1 MPRSFATNTGIYVA
15 GNLLQRAVAYVVLPI
30 YAWLMPQEQY
40 GRYAVF
46 VSAMAVVNLVLDM
59 GLSKAASRH
68 YIDHE
73 ESPGK
78 LRHFLEQLVYQRLVL
93 TLGVG
98 AAIVLLSIPLWQ
110 VLTAGA
116 LTWWPYVLLLLA
128 IAACDSFLL
137 IVVLLHRM
145 RNDAI
150 GFTLLKLGQAGGQCL
165 FGIGIVALFHAGAI
179 GAACGVALGSLLS
192 FAAAVA
198 VYRLRLLPREP
209 AERTVSAGTL
219 WRENLGYGAPLL
231 FYDLAFWLR
240 TQADPFIL
248 VRFVSLATV
257 GTYQL
262 GYVSGILMGLIV
274 VSIDLAY
281 APMYYRWKR
290 SNPMADPMHY
300 NATAVQA
307 LGLGAVA
314 VCAVMAAR
322 PALLLALGPSRAVA
336 GDVAPFLILAHYIYG
351 HYLSDTRKM
360 FFLKRVRQITVYS
373 LAVSATCIAATFTL
387 VPIFGF
393 MAAAWMNAV
402 TFTLLWLGGTA
413 IAYCLARPLSVPLG
427 IQLAVSALVLTLV
440 LLEPLAPALTWEGI
454 GIRALAASGISAVL
468 AACAVRYARRLV
480 AITKASPN

>member
-1 MPRSFATNTGIYVA
+1 MKRSFVANTGIYVI
-15 GNLLQRAVAYVVLPI
+15 GNTLQRAVAYVVLPI
-30 YAWLMPQEQY
+30 YAWLMPQDQY

-68 YIDHE
+68 YIDYE
-73 ESPGK
+73 ESPGR
-78 LRHFLEQLVYQRLVL
+78 LRYFLEQLVFQRLVL

-98 AAIVLLSIPLWQ
+98 VAILLATIPLWP

-116 LTWWPYVLLLLA
+116 LDWWPYVLLLLL
-128 IAACDSFLL
+128 IAASDSFLL

-145 RNDAI
+145 RNDAV

-165 FGIGIVALFHAGAI
+165 FGIAIVALFHGGAI

-192 FAAAVA
+192 FMAAAAV
-198 VYRLRLLPREP
+198 YRFRLLPREP
-209 AERTVSAGTL
+209 AERAVAPGVL

-314 VCAVMAAR
+314 VWAVMAAR
-322 PALLLALGPSRAVA
+322 PALLLVLGPTRAPA

-351 HYLSDTRKM
+351 HYLSDTRKL
-360 FFLKRVRQITVYS
+360 FFLKRVRPITLYS
-373 LAVSATCIAATFTL
+373 IMVSAACIATTFAL
-387 VPIFGF
+387 VPVYGY

-413 IAYCLARPLSVPLG
+413 IARYMAPPLTIPLMM
-427 IQLAVSALVLTLV
+427 QLTVSAIVLALV
-440 LLEPLAPALTWEGI
+440 LLEPTVPALGWEGL
-454 GIRALAASGISAVL
+454 GIRVLAAAGISAVL
-468 AACAVRYARRLV
+468 AAFAVRYARQLV
-480 AITKASPN
+480 TITKPATA